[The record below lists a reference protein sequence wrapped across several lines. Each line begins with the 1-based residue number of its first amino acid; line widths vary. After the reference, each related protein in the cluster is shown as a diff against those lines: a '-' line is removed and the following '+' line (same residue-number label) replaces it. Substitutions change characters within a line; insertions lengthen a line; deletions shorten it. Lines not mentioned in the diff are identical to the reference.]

1 MKKKIENTYG
11 KALRGIFVTINPI
24 KRRIIKTH
32 CTVHKYI
39 CVQSIE
45 ILKNRGYEEQYQ
57 FYKEHIRALNAG
69 ATWADQDFKSS
80 NHFYHYHSGT
90 GLYGFSNALLECK
103 KYYASALKYV
113 EAGDVAEGI
122 FYFGAA
128 CHLVQDTTVPQHVNN
143 KLLKNHRKFELWI
156 ISKLM
161 TDFSFVEQK
170 DIIEYNTLD
179 EYIKNNAVLANNTY
193 IKYINIEQMEER
205 YHKIATII
213 IKEAQKTTAG
223 LMLNFYNEIKRFI
236 N

>member
-11 KALRGIFVTINPI
+11 RALRGVFFTINPI
-24 KRRIIKTH
+24 KKRIVKTH

-39 CVQSIE
+39 CVQSVQ
-45 ILKNRGYEEQYQ
+45 ILGNRGYEEEYQ
-57 FYKEHIRALNAG
+57 FYRKHIRSLNAG

-80 NHFYHYHSGT
+80 NHFYHYHSGV
-90 GLYGFSNALLECK
+90 GLYGFSNALVECK
-103 KYYASALKYV
+103 KYYGSALNYM
-113 EAGDVAEGI
+113 EAGDIDRAV
-122 FYFGAA
+122 FYLGAA

-161 TDFSFVEQK
+161 TDYSFAEEN
-170 DIIEYNTLD
+170 DIKQYKTLD

-193 IKYINIEQMEER
+193 IKNINIESVEDR
-205 YHKIATII
+205 YHKIATTI

-223 LMLNFYNEIKRFI
+223 LMLNFYSEAKKYLN
-236 N
+236 